1 MKYCPNCGNDEKL
14 MDIIE
19 EKNKTTSY
27 DIYDM
32 NDELDDGDYYMIFYK
47 HDGKC
52 YMLSYR
58 VRGWGYNWRIE
69 M

>member
-1 MKYCPNCGNDEKL
+1 MKYCPDCGNDEKL

-32 NDELDDGDYYMIFYK
+32 NDELDDMDYYMIFYK

-52 YMLSYR
+52 YMWSYR
-58 VRGWGYNWRIE
+58 VRNWNYSWRIE

>member
-1 MKYCPNCGNDEKL
+1 MKYCPDCGNDEKL

-19 EKNKTTSY
+19 EKNKTISY

-32 NDELDDGDYYMIFYK
+32 NDELDDMDYYMIFYK
-47 HDGKC
+47 YDGKC
-52 YMLSYR
+52 YMWSYR
-58 VRGWGYNWRIE
+58 VRNWNYSWRIE